1 MNTRPS
7 HPQAEPYLRSP
18 QRGGG
23 HTPGPAPQPFGSL
36 RGLRGAAK
44 LANTPHGR
52 LILACVVTSALTITL
67 FLGNDFGK
75 TGTDDPFITAF
86 AQPDLRQLPPIPGI
100 DAASGCSTASTNDL
114 ANARCRPFRPNWH
127 R

>member
-67 FLGNDFGK
+67 FLGNHFGK
-75 TGTDDPFITAF
+75 TTVHGNLIMINSGARDTIECNH
-86 AQPDLRQLPPIPGI
+86 GI
-100 DAASGCSTASTNDL
+100 LKLDGAHNTYT
-114 ANARCRPFRPNWH
+114 
-127 R
+127 